1 MTDAEKLAKL
11 RQMLD
16 STDTTSDD
24 ICNTYLTAAE
34 KAIIQLA
41 FPYGDGSE
49 VLPSK
54 YEYEQIEIAA
64 YFLNKRG
71 AEGETSHSEGGI
83 NRVFES
89 GDIPTSLKCRITPKV
104 GGFGVEAD
112 NENDAS

>member
-16 STDTTSDD
+16 STDDTSDD

-54 YEYEQIEIAA
+54 YDYEQIEIAA
-64 YFLNKRG
+64 YFLNTKSRTRPSFSVKHHIQK
-71 AEGETSHSEGGI
+71 AVSTVYS
-83 NRVFES
+83 RVAIF
-89 GDIPTSLKCRITPKV
+89 LR
-104 GGFGVEAD
+104 A
-112 NENDAS
+112 

>member
-11 RQMLD
+11 RDMLD
-16 STDTTSDD
+16 STDSTSDD
-24 ICNTYLTAAE
+24 VCNTYLSASE
-34 KAIIQLA
+34 KAILQLA

-54 YEYEQIEIAA
+54 YDYEQIEIAA

-104 GGFGVEAD
+104 GSFGAEV
-112 NENDAS
+112 NHENDES